1 MKSSKSSTSKK
12 EEWIF
17 TFGSGMPLA
26 GYCVRIEGDY
36 AEARLKMCE
45 KFGTRWAFQ
54 YSAEEWEDWE
64 RRRPIWVPAEIEIP
78 FEEENNDL

>member
-1 MKSSKSSTSKK
+1 MTSSKDSASKK

-36 AEARLKMCE
+36 AEARAKMCE
-45 KFGTRWAFQ
+45 KFGIRWAFQ
-54 YSAEEWEDWE
+54 YSAEEWDAWKKDPQ
-64 RRRPIWVPAEIEIP
+64 RAWYMEIEIP
-78 FEEENNDL
+78 FEEAKQ

>member
-45 KFGTRWAFQ
+45 KFGTR
-54 YSAEEWEDWE
+54 
-64 RRRPIWVPAEIEIP
+64 
-78 FEEENNDL
+78 